1 MFIVVEYKNIFV
13 VITSTPHSFL
23 ANDTVFIDGLSEF
36 YRGLTGPY
44 RVGVTSERW
53 YTSVGIATGTTTGI
67 VTFIYLNG
75 SIDSRIIAPNDVLR
89 IDSEQFKVLNLD
101 EQSGRIR
108 VQRGQT
114 IRFRLFIRLVPL

>member
-1 MFIVVEYKNIFV
+1 M
-13 VITSTPHSFL
+13 
-23 ANDTVFIDGLSEF
+23 
-36 YRGLTGPY
+36 
-44 RVGVTSERW
+44 GVTSERW

-108 VQRGQT
+108 VQRGHNNTLQVVHSSGT
-114 IRFRLFIRLVPL
+114 IVRDDPRKIRFATGINTSKPVVKNKTLYFMRMNR